1 MKKAG
6 EPTPNDFEVRALQ
19 PGGGA
24 QVPSLAKKLA
34 GRRQGCPARRTNP
47 ASAAAGAWTSR
58 YDAHLQQYSKR
69 YFGADFDWRWWK
81 AQAIAESAL
90 DSTAQSW
97 CGARG
102 VMQVMPGTWKD
113 MAPKLGLTNPWEV
126 RQSIQA
132 GIYYDARMWAIWK
145 APRPLVERV
154 AFTLASYNAGAGNIL
169 KAQRIAGAGAISNRW
184 ELVAGKLH
192 RVTGKHA
199 KETRDYVVRVRRI
212 FHKMAGRPS

>member
-1 MKKAG
+1 MLVLVA
-6 EPTPNDFEVRALQ
+6 V
-19 PGGGA
+19 
-24 QVPSLAKKLA
+24 
-34 GRRQGCPARRTNP
+34 
-47 ASAAAGAWTSR
+47 AGAWTSR
-58 YDAHLQQYSKR
+58 FDPHFQKYSKR
-69 YFGADFDWRWWK
+69 YFGVDFDWRWWK

-145 APRPLVERV
+145 APRPLVERM

-169 KAQRIAGAGAISNRW
+169 KAQR
-184 ELVAGKLH
+184 LVAVNLNANEWTPVAVRLH
-192 RVTGKHA
+192 LVTGKNA
-199 KETRDYVVRVRRI
+199 DETRGYVTRIRRL
-212 FHKMAGRPS
+212 FPTLSKHPP

>member
-1 MKKAG
+1 MG
-6 EPTPNDFEVRALQ
+6 TRHTGRLWPTHRALV
-19 PGGGA
+19 A
-24 QVPSLAKKLA
+24 FVAVLVLVAV
-34 GRRQGCPARRTNP
+34 
-47 ASAAAGAWTSR
+47 AGAWTNR
-58 YDAHLQQYSKR
+58 FDPHFQRYSKR

-102 VMQVMPGTWKD
+102 VMQVMPETWKD

-145 APRPLVERV
+145 APRPLEERV

-169 KAQRIAGAGAISNRW
+169 KAQRLEAVNLNANEW
-184 ELVAGKLH
+184 TPVAVRLH
-192 RVTGKHA
+192 LVTGKHA
-199 KETRDYVVRVRRI
+199 DETRGYVARIRRL
-212 FHKMAGRPS
+212 FHALARHPP

>member
-1 MKKAG
+1 MGAG
-6 EPTPNDFEVRALQ
+6 HTGRLWPSRGAL
-19 PGGGA
+19 GA
-24 QVPSLAKKLA
+24 LFAVHLLVGQAMS
-34 GRRQGCPARRTNP
+34 
-47 ASAAAGAWTSR
+47 WTSR
-58 YDAHLQQYSKR
+58 FDPHFQHYSKR

-90 DSTAQSW
+90 DSTALSW

-132 GIYYDARMWAIWK
+132 GIYYDARMWAIWR
-145 APRPLVERV
+145 APRPLEDRI
-154 AFTLASYNAGAGNIL
+154 AFALASYNAGAGHII
-169 KAQRIAGAGAISNRW
+169 KAQV
-184 ELVAGKLH
+184 LVPDGQSKEWQPVAAQLH

-199 KETRDYVVRVRRI
+199 EETRGYVSRI
-212 FHKMAGRPS
+212 QRLYLCLIELTLAA